1 MQRDDLLPLDR
12 PALARV
18 MEAGHPIDPAALAGW
33 EYKGV
38 AVGSALIEKIAWKT
52 FRKTFHRDSES
63 GVLRGWNYRVEQDG
77 VDGAYPIRQKGGK
90 DFSWGF
96 YRVVDGKGHR
106 MPWQADHGLVI
117 DYGFGENGLSPQSLV
132 KDPLLAVNADSA
144 DLLIGVSYV
153 DLGLFTLPT
162 PTFFILS
169 RDQPLRSVVASAAS
183 RG

>member
-1 MQRDDLLPLDR
+1 MQRDDLLSLDR

-18 MEAGHPIDPAALAGW
+18 MEAGHAIDPDSLAGW
-33 EYKGV
+33 EYKGI

-52 FRKTFHRDSES
+52 FRKTFHRDTVS

-77 VDGAYPIRQKGGK
+77 VDGAYPIKQKGGK

-96 YRVVDGKGHR
+96 YRVVDGKGHK
-106 MPWQADHGLVI
+106 MPWKADHGLVI

-132 KDPLLAVNADSA
+132 KDPLLAVNAGSA

-169 RDQPLRSVVASAAS
+169 RDQPLRNVVASAVS
-183 RG
+183 KG